1 MRKRWLRSAMVGG
14 LLALILFDL
23 PDRTRS
29 SRGAVTREGGA
40 GQAAGSTC
48 VRCHATLTEPLQQS
62 HRFLEW
68 QLSRHQ
74 LHAVTCEKCHG
85 GDPTAM
91 ELEKAH
97 RGVRKTADPE
107 STLAPTRQ
115 PATCA
120 SCHAS
125 LTAAFTSSSHF
136 QTLQRAGLGP
146 SCYTCHHHMATKVVY
161 SPDETASL
169 CANCHD
175 TVGGLLPPRPEIP
188 ARARETMQ
196 ALQRAELMRQW
207 VDLVLAEATRR
218 GLALEET
225 QPDLR
230 AARAILSQAKL
241 DWHRFDLASV
251 RRQADDAFSRFA
263 RLKQQIERKLS
274 P

>member
-1 MRKRWLRSAMVGG
+1 MRNHWLRVAVIGG
-14 LLALILFDL
+14 LLATILL
-23 PDRTRS
+23 AMAGRTPS
-29 SRGAVTREGGA
+29 SRGAEWRRSPAE
-40 GQAAGSTC
+40 QAAASTC
-48 VRCHATLTEPLQQS
+48 VRCHATLAEPLQLS

-68 QLSRHQ
+68 QLSSHQ
-74 LHAVTCEKCHG
+74 RHAVSCEKCHG
-85 GDPTAM
+85 GDPSTM
-91 ELEKAH
+91 EPEKAH
-97 RGVRKTADPE
+97 RGVRKVSDPE

-120 SCHAS
+120 SCHAPLS
-125 LTAAFTSSSHF
+125 TAFTSSSHF

-161 SPDETASL
+161 SPDETANL

-175 TVGGLLPPRPEIP
+175 AVGGLLPARPEIP

-196 ALQRAELMRQW
+196 SLQRAELMRQW

-218 GLALEET
+218 GRSVEEE

-230 AARAILSQAKL
+230 AAAAVLSQAKL
-241 DWHRFDLASV
+241 DWHRFDLAAV

-263 RLKQQIERKLS
+263 RLKQRLERKLS

>member
-1 MRKRWLRSAMVGG
+1 MHKRWLRVAMVGG
-14 LLALILFDL
+14 LLAVILLDP
-23 PDRTRS
+23 PDRTS
-29 SRGAVTREGGA
+29 SSHGA
-40 GQAAGSTC
+40 GLGEGTAGQVAGSTC
-48 VRCHATLTEPLQQS
+48 VRCHASLTEPLQQS

-74 LHAVTCEKCHG
+74 LYAVTCEKCHG
-85 GDPTAM
+85 GDPTVM
-91 ELEKAH
+91 ETEKAH

-120 SCHAS
+120 GCHAPLS
-125 LTAAFTSSSHF
+125 AAFTSSSHF
-136 QTLQRAGLGP
+136 QMLQRAGLGP
-146 SCYTCHHHMATKVVY
+146 SCYTCHQHMATKVVY

-196 ALQRAELMRQW
+196 SLQRAELMGQW
-207 VDLVLAEATRR
+207 VDLVIAEATQR
-218 GLALEET
+218 GLSLEEV

-230 AARAILSQAKL
+230 AARTILSQATL
-241 DWHRFDLASV
+241 DWHRLDLESV

-263 RLKQQIERKLS
+263 QLKQRLERKLS